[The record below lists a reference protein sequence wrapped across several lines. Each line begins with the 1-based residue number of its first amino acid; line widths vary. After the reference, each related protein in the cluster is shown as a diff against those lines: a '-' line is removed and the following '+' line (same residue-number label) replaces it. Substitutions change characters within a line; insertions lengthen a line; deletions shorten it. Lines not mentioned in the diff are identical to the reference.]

1 MAIGMG
7 LGDNTKATLITRG
20 LAETARLGVALGAD
34 QHSFAGLA
42 GMGDLVATCSS
53 PLSRNRTFGENL
65 GRGAT
70 LAEVT
75 ARTRQTAEGVK
86 SSLAVLELA
95 RRHDVEMPI
104 TEVVAAVLH
113 QGFSVAQAA
122 ELLTSRSPRPER
134 YGL

>member
-1 MAIGMG
+1 
-7 LGDNTKATLITRG
+7 
-20 LAETARLGVALGAD
+20 
-34 QHSFAGLA
+34 
-42 GMGDLVATCSS
+42 
-53 PLSRNRTFGENL
+53 LSRNRTFGEKL

-75 ARTRQTAEGVK
+75 AGTRQTAEGVK
-86 SSLAVLELA
+86 SSLSILELA

-104 TEVVAAVLH
+104 TQVVAAVLH

-134 YGL
+134 YGV